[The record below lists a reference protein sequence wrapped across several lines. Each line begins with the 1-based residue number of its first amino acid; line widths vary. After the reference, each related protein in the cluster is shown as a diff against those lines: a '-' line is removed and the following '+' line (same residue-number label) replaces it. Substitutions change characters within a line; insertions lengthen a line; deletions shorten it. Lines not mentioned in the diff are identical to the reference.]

1 VEAEGV
7 NQLLARGLH
16 DLADASDP
24 TPQALRPYLSGI
36 ALGRADEPR
45 PVMTQLPLAIF
56 GALEALVD
64 HVRCRGGTPY
74 TPKPSVRLS
83 PHSEESLGQRLV
95 FGGSGLDLRRS
106 SE

>member
-1 VEAEGV
+1 MPA
-7 NQLLARGLH
+7 
-16 DLADASDP
+16 
-24 TPQALRPYLSGI
+24 
-36 ALGRADEPR
+36 
-45 PVMTQLPLAIF
+45 TQRLKRLVIF